1 VKHHGVQL
9 PDPFPEAFRAT
20 LQQLVGGAS
29 RIEGDRID
37 ATRARRRQLA
47 QSGVFTG
54 HRPYVGGDDLRRIDW
69 NAYARSGGLFVKL
82 LEEEEP
88 RASAVVLDTSATVLA
103 GSPPRWTGMLRLAA
117 IAGGLS
123 LRHLDALRLVAGGTE
138 LRLTGARSL
147 PQLLDRLRR
156 LEPGAAESPR
166 AVVERMLD
174 GGNPGRVHWIS
185 HFAEPAALE
194 PALRVLRRHAVR
206 ATGVLP
212 LVPDDRDIVQR
223 GWVMVTDPA
232 SGRRERVAVDAAMA
246 QEMRRQLTLLAR
258 QQDIVFGRSG
268 AQLVRFELPAETDH
282 SLAAWKEAA
291 WTFRR

>member
-1 VKHHGVQL
+1 MRIHGIAL
-9 PDPFPEAFRAT
+9 PEPFPEAFRAT

-88 RASAVVLDTSATVLA
+88 RASAVVLEASATMLA

-156 LEPGAAESPR
+156 LEPGAVESPR
-166 AVVERMLD
+166 AVVDRLLD

-185 HFAEPAALE
+185 HFADPAAIE
-194 PALRVLRRHAVR
+194 PALRVLRRHSVR

-212 LVPDDRDIVQR
+212 VVPDDREVVQR
-223 GWVMVTDPA
+223 GWILVTDPA
-232 SGRRERVAVDAAMA
+232 TGRRERIAVDRAMA
-246 QEMRRQLTLLAR
+246 AEMQRQLALLAR

-268 AQLVRFELPAETDH
+268 AQFLRFELPAAEDH

>member
-1 VKHHGVQL
+1 MKLHGVEL

-20 LQQLVGGAS
+20 LQRLVGGAS

-37 ATRARRRQLA
+37 ATRARRRHLA

-88 RASAVVLDTSATVLA
+88 RATAVVLDTSATMLA

-117 IAGGLS
+117 VAGGLA
-123 LRHLDALRLVAGGTE
+123 LRHLDSLRLVVGGTE
-138 LRLTGARSL
+138 LRLTGARML

-156 LEPGAAESPR
+156 LEPAAPEHPR
-166 AVVERMLD
+166 AVVERLLD
-174 GGNPGRVHWIS
+174 GGNPGRIHWIS
-185 HFAEPAALE
+185 HFAEPASFE

-206 ATGVLP
+206 ATGILP
-212 LVPDDRDIVQR
+212 LVPDDRDIVHR
-223 GWVMVTDPA
+223 GWILVTDPA
-232 SGRRERVAVDAAMA
+232 TGHRERIAVDGPMAA
-246 QEMRRQLTLLAR
+246 EMQRQLALLAR
-258 QQDIVFGRSG
+258 QQDVVFGRSN
-268 AQLVRFELPAETDH
+268 AQLVRFELPAVENH

>member
-1 VKHHGVQL
+1 MRVHGIEL
-9 PDPFPEAFRAT
+9 PEPFPEAFRAA

-88 RASAVVLDTSATVLA
+88 RASAVVLDTSATMLA

-138 LRLTGARSL
+138 LRLTGARML
-147 PQLLDRLRR
+147 PQLLERLRR

-166 AVVERMLD
+166 AVAERLLD

-185 HFAEPAALE
+185 HFADPASFE

-212 LVPDDRDIVQR
+212 LVPDDREVVER
-223 GWVMVTDPA
+223 GWVLVTDPA
-232 SGRRERVAVDAAMA
+232 TGRRERIAVDGAMA
-246 QEMRRQLTLLAR
+246 AEMQRQLALLAR
-258 QQDIVFGRSG
+258 QQDIVFGRSQ
-268 AQLVRFELPAETDH
+268 AQFVRFELPAAEDH